1 MTMNQQPRSSVHST
15 TKRILCVL
23 ALLSIPNTARL
34 TVNAWM
40 AASPSSLAM
49 TTPRRTTRLF
59 SSSSSSSNNKNN
71 LSDPNNDPLALARLR
86 LEMHWNLEEAKQ
98 DQECIVED
106 PSTCNAEECP
116 DCNGEGETIC
126 RFCRGT
132 AQMYVGSMANR
143 HNRADKFNNNPLL
156 QRREEPPPAAAATND
171 TSSEGS
177 FQACPICQEG
187 HEVCTSCRGTGW
199 VADWTHPDNNL
210 MP

>member
-1 MTMNQQPRSSVHST
+1 MNQQQNEAFHPAQRL
-15 TKRILCVL
+15 LCIL
-23 ALLSIPNTARL
+23 ALCSIPANLGA
-34 TVNAWM
+34 NAWVTSAPSASLVRRATAVTPLY
-40 AASPSSLAM
+40 AA
-49 TTPRRTTRLF
+49 
-59 SSSSSSSNNKNN
+59 SSSSSSNNQN

-116 DCNGEGETIC
+116 DCNGEGEIVC

-143 HNRADKFNNNPLL
+143 HRVDKFNHNPLL
-156 QRREEPPPAAAATND
+156 QRTETPPSSSSSSSD
-171 TSSEGS
+171 TDGGS
-177 FQACPICQEG
+177 FQRCPICQEG

-199 VADWTHPDNNL
+199 VADWTRPMPEDL

>member
-1 MTMNQQPRSSVHST
+1 MTNMNQKPKSSLYPAAQ
-15 TKRILCVL
+15 RILCVL

-34 TVNAWM
+34 TANAWL
-40 AASPSSLAM
+40 AAAPSSLA
-49 TTPRRTTRLF
+49 TTTRKTTRLY
-59 SSSSSSSNNKNN
+59 SSSSSSSNNNKN

-86 LEMHWNLEEAKQ
+86 LEMHWNLEEAKE

-106 PSTCNAEECP
+106 PSTCNADECP

-156 QRREEPPPAAAATND
+156 HKEEPVAPPSSSSDTTN
-171 TSSEGS
+171 EGS
-177 FQACPICQEG
+177 FQVCPICQEG

-199 VADWTHPDNNL
+199 VADWAQPDNL